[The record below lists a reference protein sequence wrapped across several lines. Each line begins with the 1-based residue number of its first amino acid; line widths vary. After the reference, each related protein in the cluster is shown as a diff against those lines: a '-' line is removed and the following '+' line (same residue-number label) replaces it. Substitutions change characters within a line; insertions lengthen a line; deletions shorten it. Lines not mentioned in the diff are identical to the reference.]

1 MRKTVFAISLLA
13 AAGLVAG
20 CTTAAK
26 QALYELRG
34 AKGKFLWVSA
44 PHRERLAR
52 VRGLRFEPVTTSIG
66 QRLCPPA
73 FLTAFDRR
81 AAERLETLRGLYP
94 GGEPLLRIQADV
106 LYFQK
111 KGLLSEAQSLTRVR
125 MRDDVG
131 LLADGIVRVESR
143 SFRAGDEED
152 LAEETVDAICKFLRR
167 GREEDDRDD

>member
-1 MRKTVFAISLLA
+1 MRKTLLA
-13 AAGLVAG
+13 TALLIAAGLATG

-34 AKGKFLWVSA
+34 ARGKILWVSP

-52 VRGLRFEPVTTSIG
+52 VRAVRFEPVTTSIG
-66 QRLCPPA
+66 PRLCPPSFRSA
-73 FLTAFDRR
+73 YDRR
-81 AAERLETLRGLYP
+81 AAEKLAELGALYP
-94 GGEPLLRIQADV
+94 GGEPELRIEADV

-131 LLADGIVRVESR
+131 LLADGIVRVESKA
-143 SFRAGDEED
+143 FRAGDEEH

-167 GREEDDRDD
+167 CQKDREPDD

>member
-1 MRKTVFAISLLA
+1 MRTAVFAGLA
-13 AAGLVAG
+13 ALAGLTCG

-34 AKGKFLWVSA
+34 ARGKILWVSA

-52 VRGLRFEPVTTSIG
+52 IRSLVFEPATTTIG
-66 QRLCPPA
+66 DRLCPVSFRNA
-73 FLTAFDRR
+73 YDRR
-81 AAERLETLRGLYP
+81 AGEQLEALRTLYP
-94 GGEPLLRIQADV
+94 GGEPRLRIEADV

-125 MRDDVG
+125 MRDDLG
-131 LLADGIVRVESR
+131 LLADGIVRVESK

-167 GREEDDRDD
+167 GREQDEHGD

>member
-1 MRKTVFAISLLA
+1 MRTAVSALLLCA
-13 AAGLVAG
+13 ATLVPG

-34 AKGKFLWVSA
+34 ARGRILWVSA

-52 VRGLRFEPVTTSIG
+52 LRGLRFEPVTTSIG

-73 FLTAFDRR
+73 FMTAYDRR
-81 AAERLETLRGLYP
+81 VAEKLADLHELYP
-94 GGEPLLRIQADV
+94 GGEPLLRIEAEV

-125 MRDDVG
+125 MRDDLG
-131 LLADGIVRVESR
+131 LLADGIVRVESK
-143 SFRAGDEED
+143 SFRAGDEKD
-152 LAEETVDAICKFLRR
+152 LAEETVDTICKFLRR
-167 GREEDDRDD
+167 EREEDDHED